1 MWWNRLAAPS
11 VVLIAMSCAAA
22 GPAAC
27 PPDIFTKDGK
37 HRLVNASL
45 FDGPPS
51 HMTDLIPAPA
61 GVVDRWD
68 IDRIDP
74 YLVCRFAGTAQTVT
88 IHEKGAKVCEVGDKP
103 FRAGCR

>member
-1 MWWNRLAAPS
+1 
-11 VVLIAMSCAAA
+11 
-22 GPAAC
+22 
-27 PPDIFTKDGK
+27 
-37 HRLVNASL
+37 
-45 FDGPPS
+45 
-51 HMTDLIPAPA
+51 MTDLIPAPA